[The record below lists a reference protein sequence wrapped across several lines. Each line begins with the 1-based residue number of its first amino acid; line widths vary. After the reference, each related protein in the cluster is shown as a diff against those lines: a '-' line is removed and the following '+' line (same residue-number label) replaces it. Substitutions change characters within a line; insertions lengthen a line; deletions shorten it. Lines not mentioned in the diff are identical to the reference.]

1 MTIQLEGARLLRKLF
16 CVLGMWM
23 ICLCASEQMVL
34 AQTSDTQSSSG
45 LQSDDSNAGSLDASA
60 NNELVDVLAAD
71 LVNKDKSK
79 RLEAITTIARSAAP
93 ARQQWLEAIL
103 AGKLFQRKSD
113 KRMVIATGSGKELA
127 LVYASDGGD
136 AGNERKR
143 KLKKVTLN
151 NAMRSSLKRTI
162 ATLALT
168 DADPLKRR
176 AAVQGLFGTQ
186 ETDVI
191 EKLRAL
197 QGDEPD
203 QQTKTAMQQAIAV
216 ADLTAEDPE
225 RREAALELA
234 EGQLHPAFLNALNDV
249 GQTTQDPEL
258 KSTVNGLLAKAKSK
272 KRFYGWIETLFF
284 GISLGSIL
292 TLAAIGLAITF
303 GVMGV
308 INMAHGELIML
319 GAYTTWFVQQL
330 FPQWINYSLLIA
342 VPAAFMVSGLVGILI
357 ERTVIRHLYGR
368 PLETLLATFGISLL
382 LQQLVRTTISSQNVA
397 VINPSWMSGSVAI
410 NPVLSL
416 TLNRI
421 VIVGFCLAAFA
432 LLYLF
437 MNRSGFG
444 LQIRAVSQNRKMAR
458 ALGIRSAR
466 IDALTFGL
474 GSGIAGIAGVALSQI
489 GNVGPNL
496 GQNYII
502 DSFLVV
508 VFGGVGNL
516 WGTLVA
522 GMTLGIANKLV
533 EPFAGAV
540 MAKILLLVCIILF
553 IQKRPRGLFPQ
564 RGRAAEA

>member
-1 MTIQLEGARLLRKLF
+1 MNFPSTGKRWLFIVLLLLGLVPGIWSTVVTAQETVEGFNSQQDNDAVLIDDLGTLLIHKKKATRMEAIQKIAG
-16 CVLGMWM
+16 
-23 ICLCASEQMVL
+23 
-34 AQTSDTQSSSG
+34 SSS
-45 LQSDDSNAGSLDASA
+45 
-60 NNELVDVLAAD
+60 
-71 LVNKDKSK
+71 
-79 RLEAITTIARSAAP
+79 P
-93 ARQQWLEAIL
+93 MRQQWLEAIL

-113 KRMVIATGSGKELA
+113 KRMVIATNSGKELT
-127 LVYASDGGD
+127 LIYASDGTD
-136 AGNERKR
+136 AGVEKKR

-151 NAMRSSLKRTI
+151 NAMRTELKGTI
-162 ATLALT
+162 AAQALNDPDPAKRLQAVEGLLGTT
-168 DADPLKRR
+168 DEVVVDRMRDLVGNEADEDARL
-176 AAVQGLFGTQ
+176 
-186 ETDVI
+186 
-191 EKLRAL
+191 
-197 QGDEPD
+197 
-203 QQTKTAMQQAIAV
+203 AMQQTIAV
-216 ADLTAEDPE
+216 FDLSSNDSDRRQLALDSAES
-225 RREAALELA
+225 
-234 EGQLHPAFLNALNDV
+234 QLHPAFLNALRDLSNNTEDA
-249 GQTTQDPEL
+249 EL
-258 KSTVNGLLAKAKSK
+258 KATVDALVLKAEKK
-272 KRFYGWIETLFF
+272 KRLYAWVETLFF
-284 GISLGSIL
+284 GLSLGSIL

-308 INMAHGELIML
+308 INMAHGELIMI
-319 GAYTTWFVQQL
+319 GAYTTWFIQQL
-330 FPQWINYSLLIA
+330 FPQWINYSLLLA
-342 VPAAFMVSGLVGILI
+342 VPAAFLVAGFAGILI

-397 VINPSWMSGSVAI
+397 VINPSWMSGSIAI

-421 VIVGFCLAAFA
+421 VIIGFCLVVFV
-432 LLYLF
+432 LLYVFL
-437 MNRSGFG
+437 NRSGFG

-466 IDALTFGL
+466 VDALTFGL
-474 GSGIAGIAGVALSQI
+474 GSGIAGIAGVALSQV

-522 GMTLGIANKLV
+522 GMTLGITNKLV